1 MFFSQSQV
9 TRGLF
14 LFGRE
19 MGRSAESM
27 GRSDG
32 AHEELWG
39 EEEELKVF
47 FPQLLSTTTNNNNK
61 NNKKTLFIP

>member
-32 AHEELWG
+32 AREELWG

-47 FPQLLSTTTNNNNK
+47 FPQLLSS
-61 NNKKTLFIP
+61 